1 MLSDIICVKLNQA
14 VKNLDLDFSGIVDQ
28 YNLEKLFSI
37 YADLQQAKLK
47 VDQNVQTNLIIDQL
61 SIQLMNV
68 T

>member
-1 MLSDIICVKLNQA
+1 S
-14 VKNLDLDFSGIVDQ
+14 
-28 YNLEKLFSI
+28 LFAI
-37 YADLQQAKLK
+37 YEDLQQSKLK